1 MNFAKLFVL
10 MIVALLAFNIVSAT
24 TSNLEVVYVEING
37 DALDMADDH
46 NNNLEVK
53 RGETLD
59 LKVRVK
65 ALADLENVQLGAEI
79 FGDKDSHKYSEK
91 LNDES
96 KTFDMSTG
104 DIKNV
109 YMSVEI
115 PTSMDKKYTK
125 LWIIVGDEDGDLQT
139 YAFELHIVGV
149 EEDEA
154 VIVKDYSFSPSS
166 TINAGRAF
174 TAMVRVQNIGD
185 DDLDDVKVTVAIP
198 ELNVRDSEYLD
209 ELEADEKETLEEF
222 LLRIPDC
229 AEPGVYEVEI
239 MVEFDDIESTT
250 ETADITVLSG
260 DTCTAN
266 SGSKDNSGKAVVMVP
281 EAQEVEAGNEVA
293 FPIVIANQGTS
304 AKTFTV
310 TVSGVESW
318 GSSRLSPS
326 SVVIVPAES
335 TKTVYLYVEANEDA
349 EGEKLFMATISS
361 GEDSEA
367 IPLTAN
373 VVGDDSNNVNLK
385 RGLEVAL
392 VVLVIILIIVGLIIA
407 FNKLR
412 GNDEEGT
419 QTYY

>member
-1 MNFAKLFVL
+1 MNFAKLFFL
-10 MIVALLAFNIVSAT
+10 MIVALMAIGAVSAQ
-24 TSNLEVVYVEING
+24 SLDILYVKING
-37 DALDMADDH
+37 EEFDISVVGAHD
-46 NNNLEVK
+46 NNLQVE
-53 RGETLD
+53 RGED
-59 LKVRVK
+59 LKIKVRVK
-65 ALADLENVQLGAEI
+65 ATADVENVQIEADIYGY
-79 FGDKDSHKYSEK
+79 KYSHKEEELVSATTK
-91 LNDES
+91 P
-96 KTFDMSTG
+96 FDMSTG
-104 DIKNV
+104 DVDNV
-109 YMSVEI
+109 NLNLQV
-115 PTSMDKKYTK
+115 PLKMDKKYT
-125 LWIIVGDEDGDLQT
+125 LLRIRVGTEDGES
-139 YAFELHIVGV
+139 FEQVYQLHVIGV
-149 EEDEA
+149 DESNA

-209 ELEADEKETLEEF
+209 ELDADEKETLEEF

-229 AEPGVYEVEI
+229 AEPGVYDVEI
-239 MVEFDDIESTT
+239 SVEFDEYESTT
-250 ETADITVLSG
+250 ETATITVLSG
-260 DTCTAN
+260 DTCTVK
-266 SGSKDNSGKAVVMVP
+266 SKIDSGKAVVMVP

-304 AKTFTV
+304 AKTFTI

-318 GSSRLSPS
+318 GTSRLSPS

-335 TKTVYLYVEANEDA
+335 TRTVYLYVEANGDA
-349 EGEKLFMATISS
+349 EGNKLFMATISS

-373 VVGDDSNNVNLK
+373 VVAGDSTNVNLK

-392 VVLVIILIIVGLIIA
+392 VVLVIILIIVGLIIG

-412 GNDEEGT
+412 GNEDDGS